1 MRRIDDERSERL
13 SG

>member
-1 MRRIDDERSERL
+1 MKTSKRL

>member
-1 MRRIDDERSERL
+1 MRRIDDERSKRL